1 MVNRRDERTGQ
12 STSIS
17 SAITE
22 LYYFDKAIEPQR
34 QANFPHLIVSA
45 NVDGDGSILFG
56 YVEEKEDWLEG
67 KTDAIKYRRVAPS
80 EERGLYTTIKN
91 RMAHMY
97 EPLFRRSFELYQSKA
112 VNPKVVAVTL
122 PRQLQGGG
130 IIRNTINSIGNF
142 FSGK

>member
-1 MVNRRDERTGQ
+1 MWEFFVFC
-12 STSIS
+12 
-17 SAITE
+17 
-22 LYYFDKAIEPQR
+22 LV
-34 QANFPHLIVSA
+34 IV
-45 NVDGDGSILFG
+45 G

-67 KTDAIKYRRVAPS
+67 KTDAIKYRRVAQS